1 MNQEMAGNL
10 QDLRDIRRQMD
21 SYYGIGQEYFR
32 QKQLYQRYEK
42 SKEKW
47 APKNKLKYILIS
59 IIAGCFFGAI
69 GRPIGIAVAI
79 GLFFFYGPISN
90 SKKKLCD
97 QKQEELNA
105 ILERYREAY
114 GPVAEKCE
122 RLLLNKDEY
131 NTPMSVDYL
140 IHIIETGRV
149 DSMKE
154 LYDKLDEQLHRW
166 TMEKLQKDQLDV
178 QIEQSRQ
185 LREISKW
192 QKVHVAVDAAH
203 FISSFR

>member
-90 SKKKLCD
+90 SKM
-97 QKQEELNA
+97 
-105 ILERYREAY
+105 R
-114 GPVAEKCE
+114 P
-122 RLLLNKDEY
+122 
-131 NTPMSVDYL
+131 
-140 IHIIETGRV
+140 ETGGIKCNPGTV
-149 DSMKE
+149 SGGV
-154 LYDKLDEQLHRW
+154 W
-166 TMEKLQKDQLDV
+166 TGGRKM
-178 QIEQSRQ
+178 
-185 LREISKW
+185 
-192 QKVHVAVDAAH
+192 
-203 FISSFR
+203 